1 MQTSISVFFSEK
13 VPFIKFKKYF
23 HLLNSIIMKMKLN
36 EIKNEIKRKTTPKQN
51 LIVLQ
56 LILLQVPK
64 I

>member
-13 VPFIKFKKYF
+13 VPFIKFQKYF

-36 EIKNEIKRKTTPKQN
+36 EIKNEIKTTPKQT

-56 LILLQVPK
+56 LILLQVTK